1 MSSAGSL
8 TVMPFSTSS
17 RMRFQRAAGN
27 EVGDFDPGKNLV
39 IVFNRGQQFVQMLR
53 RAAADDQQHR
63 TGRDKI
69 GTDDGAVGV
78 DRVKALL
85 ICHSERTRRSLRVI
99 FSRLGR

>member
-53 RAAADDQQHR
+53 APRPTISS
-63 TGRDKI
+63 TGREGTKSARMTAPSVSI
-69 GTDDGAVGV
+69 G
-78 DRVKALL
+78 
-85 ICHSERTRRSLRVI
+85 
-99 FSRLGR
+99 